1 LTVNGISLAQYWNG
15 KKTGKPQ
22 RTLYNDF
29 SKNSTMYDPPPW
41 KLVNHKANSFL
52 FNIEKDASETEDLA
66 ADHPERF
73 EAMKRELAAWKSD
86 FKK

>member
-1 LTVNGISLAQYWNG
+1 
-15 KKTGKPQ
+15 
-22 RTLYNDF
+22 
-29 SKNSTMYDPPPW
+29 MYDPPPW